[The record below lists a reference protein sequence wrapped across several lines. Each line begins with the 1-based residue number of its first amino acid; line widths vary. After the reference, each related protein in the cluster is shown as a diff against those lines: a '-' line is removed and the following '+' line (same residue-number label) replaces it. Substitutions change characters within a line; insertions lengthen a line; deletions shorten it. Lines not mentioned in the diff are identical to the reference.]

1 MFANYM
7 FNKVAPEAT
16 CFAYLL
22 ETGYTQSELKAL
34 THQQVLASG
43 KVLAWGT
50 MDCST
55 FGFIGHRSQTSAYG
69 ITNKAAIDASGNI
82 SARLRNGKIG
92 WCLVAISS
100 DGDAFVRSVMFENN
114 ELSLSRNYVSVD
126 DTSLDI
132 VFTAG
137 NKPTVT

>member
-1 MFANYM
+1 MLANYM
-7 FNKVAPEAT
+7 FNKVAPAAT

-22 ETGYTQSELKAL
+22 DSTYTQAQLKEL
-34 THQQVLASG
+34 THSQVLASG
-43 KVLAWGT
+43 KVLAWSQLE
-50 MDCST
+50 CNS
-55 FGFIGHRSQTSAYG
+55 FGFVRERSTQSAYG
-69 ITNKAAIDASGNI
+69 
-82 SARLRNGKIG
+82 LRNRPAIVAQGSVNNRVRGGKILC
-92 WCLVAISS
+92 CLMATST
-100 DGDAFVRSVMFENN
+100 DGEAFTRSVMFENN

>member
-7 FNKVAPEAT
+7 FNKVAAGAT

-69 ITNKAAIDASGNI
+69 ITNKAAIDANGNI
-82 SARLRNGKIG
+82 SERLRSGKIG
-92 WCLVAISS
+92 GCLVAISN
-100 DGDAFVRSVMFENN
+100 DGDAFVRSILFEPND
-114 ELSLSRNYVSVD
+114 LTLSRSYVAVD
-126 DTSLDI
+126 DRTPDI
-132 VFTAG
+132 VFALG
-137 NKPTVT
+137 AKPLIS

>member
-7 FNKVAPEAT
+7 FNKVAPAAT

-69 ITNKAAIDASGNI
+69 ITNKAAIDANGNI
-82 SARLRNGKIG
+82 SERLRSGKIG
-92 WCLVAISS
+92 GCLVAISN
-100 DGDAFVRSVMFENN
+100 DGDAFVRSILFEPND
-114 ELSLSRNYVSVD
+114 LTLSRSYVAVD
-126 DTSLDI
+126 DRTPDV
-132 VFTAG
+132 VFALG
-137 NKPTVT
+137 AKPLIS